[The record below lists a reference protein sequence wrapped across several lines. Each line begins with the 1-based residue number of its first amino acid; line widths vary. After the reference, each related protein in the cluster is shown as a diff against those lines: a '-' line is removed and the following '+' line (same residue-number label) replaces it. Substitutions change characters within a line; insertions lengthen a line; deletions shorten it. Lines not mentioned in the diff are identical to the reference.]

1 MPIKNNNNNNA
12 RKIQTRSP
20 KPVCRMCVHW
30 RQQDSHQWNCN
41 ARNKL
46 NQNIWTEIIEKPAN
60 QNAVNRCLH
69 GITGHAHAI
78 CRPIHY
84 RSQTIWASDLEDYLP
99 SRGFSPTKL
108 YPSITYT
115 TATPSNSD
123 EFLVDRNK
131 VLKKFDQMLHPIK
144 YIKQEDPLPYIKDS
158 LAYLQYNMLMT
169 PAKRRRIMDTV
180 PFCSLILSII
190 KIAMIDVNAMVICNN
205 YWLMSKQK

>member
-1 MPIKNNNNNNA
+1 MQNVCTLEATRQPSMELQCKEQTESEHVDGDH
-12 RKIQTRSP
+12 RKTCKS
-20 KPVCRMCVHW
+20 KCG
-30 RQQDSHQWNCN
+30 QQMFTWN
-41 ARNKL
+41 
-46 NQNIWTEIIEKPAN
+46 
-60 QNAVNRCLH
+60 
-69 GITGHAHAI
+69 
-78 CRPIHY
+78 Y
-84 RSQTIWASDLEDYLP
+84 RSCSCNLQANSLQKSDHLSDLEDYLP

-131 VLKKFDQMLHPIK
+131 VLKKSDQMLHPIK

-169 PAKRRRIMDTV
+169 PAKRRGIMDTV

-205 YWLMSKQK
+205 Y